1 MLAEILE
8 TPEDEAGSGSG
19 FWIVI
24 QRLLYSFTHL
34 HCAMARSGSDYFI
47 VKVSSIC
54 SKKRF
59 TSNLSR
65 DTSYYAMH
73 RQVKKKL

>member
-1 MLAEILE
+1 MRLAL
-8 TPEDEAGSGSG
+8 DLDFDCDSEAAL
-19 FWIVI
+19 
-24 QRLLYSFTHL
+24 QL
-34 HCAMARSGSDYFI
+34 HCAMARPGSDYFI

-65 DTSYYAMH
+65 DTSYYAIH
-73 RQVKKKL
+73 RRVKKKL

>member
-24 QRLLYSFTHL
+24 QRLL
-34 HCAMARSGSDYFI
+34 HCAMARAGSDYFI

-73 RQVKKKL
+73 RRVKKKL